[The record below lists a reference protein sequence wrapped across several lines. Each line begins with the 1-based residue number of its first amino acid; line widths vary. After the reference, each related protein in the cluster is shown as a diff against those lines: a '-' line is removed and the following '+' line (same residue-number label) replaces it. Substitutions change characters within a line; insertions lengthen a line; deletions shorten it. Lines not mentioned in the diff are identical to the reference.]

1 MSAIPTSAP
10 VHGAEQHELDLARQ
24 RRNMSLV
31 WWSTYLTLVGIL
43 FFVFCL
49 NFAAVAIRPLVPGY
63 VATGIIGAASL
74 LCWAAGLLRIR
85 GGVSRAAVLT
95 PLMAVAAILGCL
107 CAVLAATVGPRGVY
121 AVLPLAIVIMTAGLL
136 PERRWRWLFLVA
148 AALPPVYLFVCWA
161 AGVMDPTAMDV
172 AMTVQYAGIVLL
184 AIPSSLWVWGV
195 MLQLEAAQRRA
206 AELAIANERLRFAAD
221 LHDVQGHH
229 LQVISLTTDLA
240 ARLLGKQQY
249 DAAREQ
255 VLAAHA
261 GAQEALRDTRSLV
274 QGYRSTTLVDELENA
289 SSVLG
294 AAGIHTDVDLPPML
308 RTWAGR
314 SRPFPDSTGDGP
326 ADALTSNV
334 LGLVVREATTNIL
347 RHSHAS
353 SARISL
359 RLTSPDSDTRESD
372 TPESTG
378 RVGRRRGRGSRGASY
393 LELVVRNDGAPPA
406 QEPTYDAYTGH
417 GLKGLRERLSA
428 LGGTIAW
435 DHETAHDGFTLT
447 AHVPLTGV
455 DHE

>member
-1 MSAIPTSAP
+1 M
-10 VHGAEQHELDLARQ
+10 G
-24 RRNMSLV
+24 
-31 WWSTYLTLVGIL
+31 
-43 FFVFCL
+43 
-49 NFAAVAIRPLVPGY
+49 
-63 VATGIIGAASL
+63 
-74 LCWAAGLLRIR
+74 
-85 GGVSRAAVLT
+85 
-95 PLMAVAAILGCL
+95 VAAILGIV
-107 CAVLAATVGPRGVY
+107 CAVLAASVGPRGVY
-121 AVLPLAIVIMTAGLL
+121 AALPLAVVVMTAGLQ
-136 PERRWRWLFLVA
+136 PEHRWRWLFLVA
-148 AALPPVYLFVCWA
+148 AAIPPVYLLVCWA
-161 AGVMDPTAMDV
+161 MGVMNPTAMDV
-172 AMTVQYAGIVLL
+172 AMTIQYAGIVLL

-206 AELAIANERLRFAAD
+206 ADLAIANERLRFAAD

-289 SSVLG
+289 SSVLD

-314 SRPFPDSTGDGP
+314 SRPFPDSTKDGRGDTV
-326 ADALTSNV
+326 TSHV
-334 LGLVVREATTNIL
+334 LGLVVREGTTNIL

-359 RLTSPDSDTRESD
+359 RLIS
-372 TPESTG
+372 STG
-378 RVGRRRGRGSRGASY
+378 RVDDAAPTGRAARRRRLPGGGAH
-393 LELVVRNDGAPPA
+393 LELVIHNDGASPSSESTP
-406 QEPTYDAYTGH
+406 DASTGN
-417 GLKGLRERLSA
+417 GLAGLRERLSA
-428 LGGTIAW
+428 LGGTLTYTF
-435 DHETAHDGFTLT
+435 DPAHDGFTLT
-447 AHVPLTGV
+447 ARVPMTRD

>member
-49 NFAAVAIRPLVPGY
+49 NFAAVAIRPLAPGY

-74 LCWAAGLLRIR
+74 LSWAAGLLRIR

-274 QGYRSTTLVDELENA
+274 QGYRFTTLVDELENA

-294 AAGIHTDVDLPPML
+294 AAGIHTGVDLPPML

-359 RLTSPDSDTRESD
+359 RLTSPDSATRESA
-372 TPESTG
+372 TPEPTG
-378 RVGRRRGRGSRGASY
+378 RVGRRRGRGSRGASH
-393 LELVVRNDGAPPA
+393 LELVVRNDGASPA
-406 QEPTYDAYTGH
+406 PEPTYDAYTGH
-417 GLKGLRERLSA
+417 GLEGLRERLSA
-428 LGGTIAW
+428 LGGTITW

>member
-249 DAAREQ
+249 DAARQQ

-359 RLTSPDSDTRESD
+359 RLTSPDSDTRDSD

-393 LELVVRNDGAPPA
+393 LELVVRNDGASPA
-406 QEPTYDAYTGH
+406 PEPTYDAYTGH
-417 GLKGLRERLSA
+417 GLEGLRERLSA
-428 LGGTIAW
+428 LGGTITW

-447 AHVPLTGV
+447 AHVPLTEV

>member
-1 MSAIPTSAP
+1 MRAP
-10 VHGAEQHELDLARQ
+10 V
-24 RRNMSLV
+24 
-31 WWSTYLTLVGIL
+31 
-43 FFVFCL
+43 
-49 NFAAVAIRPLVPGY
+49 P
-63 VATGIIGAASL
+63 
-74 LCWAAGLLRIR
+74 
-85 GGVSRAAVLT
+85 GVSRAAVLT
-95 PLMAVAAILGCL
+95 PFMGVAAILGIV
-107 CAVLAATVGPRGVY
+107 CAVLAASVGPRGVY
-121 AVLPLAIVIMTAGLL
+121 AALPLAVVVMTAGLQ
-136 PERRWRWLFLVA
+136 PEHRWRWLFLVA
-148 AALPPVYLFVCWA
+148 AAIPPVYLLVCWA
-161 AGVMDPTAMDV
+161 MGVMNPTAMDV
-172 AMTVQYAGIVLL
+172 AMTIQYAGIVLL

-206 AELAIANERLRFAAD
+206 ADLAIANERLRFAAD

-289 SSVLG
+289 SSVLD

-314 SRPFPDSTGDGP
+314 SRPFPDSTKDGRGDTV
-326 ADALTSNV
+326 TSHV
-334 LGLVVREATTNIL
+334 LGLVVREGTTNIL

-359 RLTSPDSDTRESD
+359 RLIS
-372 TPESTG
+372 STG
-378 RVGRRRGRGSRGASY
+378 RVDDAAPTGRAARRRRLPGGGAH
-393 LELVVRNDGAPPA
+393 LELVIHNDGASPSSESTP
-406 QEPTYDAYTGH
+406 DASTGN
-417 GLKGLRERLSA
+417 GLAGLRERLSA
-428 LGGTIAW
+428 LGGTLTYTF
-435 DHETAHDGFTLT
+435 DPAHDGFTLT
-447 AHVPLTGV
+447 ARVPMTRD

>member
-43 FFVFCL
+43 LYVFFL
-49 NFAAVAIRPLVPGY
+49 NFAAIAFRPSAAAY
-63 VATGIIGAASL
+63 VTTGIIGVTSL

-85 GGVSRAAVLT
+85 RGVSRAAVLT
-95 PLMAVAAILGCL
+95 PFMGVAAILGIV
-107 CAVLAATVGPRGVY
+107 CAVLAASVGPRGVY
-121 AVLPLAIVIMTAGLL
+121 AALPLAVVVMTAGLQ
-136 PERRWRWLFLVA
+136 PEHRWRWLFLVA
-148 AALPPVYLFVCWA
+148 AAIPPVYLLVCWA
-161 AGVMDPTAMDV
+161 MGVMNPTAMDV
-172 AMTVQYAGIVLL
+172 AMTIQYAGIVLL

-206 AELAIANERLRFAAD
+206 ADLAIANERLRFAAD

-274 QGYRSTTLVDELENA
+274 QGYRSTTLVGELENA

-314 SRPFPDSTGDGP
+314 SRPFPDSTEDGRGDTV
-326 ADALTSNV
+326 TSNV
-334 LGLVVREATTNIL
+334 LGLVVREGTTNIL

-359 RLTSPDSDTRESD
+359 RLIS
-372 TPESTG
+372 STG
-378 RVGRRRGRGSRGASY
+378 RDDDAAPTGRAARRRRLPGGDAH
-393 LELVVRNDGAPPA
+393 LELVIHNDGASPSSESTP
-406 QEPTYDAYTGH
+406 DASTGN
-417 GLKGLRERLSA
+417 GLAGLRERLSA
-428 LGGTIAW
+428 LGGTLTYTF
-435 DHETAHDGFTLT
+435 DPAHAGFTLT
-447 AHVPLTGV
+447 ARVPMTRD

>member
-43 FFVFCL
+43 LYVFFL
-49 NFAAVAIRPLVPGY
+49 NFAAIAFRPSAAAHVT
-63 VATGIIGAASL
+63 TGIIGVTSL

-85 GGVSRAAVLT
+85 RGVSRAAVLT
-95 PLMAVAAILGCL
+95 PFMGVAAILGIV
-107 CAVLAATVGPRGVY
+107 CAVLAASVGPRGVY
-121 AVLPLAIVIMTAGLL
+121 AALPLAVVVMTAGLQ
-136 PERRWRWLFLVA
+136 PEHRWRWLFLVA
-148 AALPPVYLFVCWA
+148 AAIPPVYLLVCWA
-161 AGVMDPTAMDV
+161 MGVMNPTAMDV
-172 AMTVQYAGIVLL
+172 AMTIQYAGIVLL

-206 AELAIANERLRFAAD
+206 ADLAIANERLRFAAD

-274 QGYRSTTLVDELENA
+274 QGYRSTTLLDELENA

-314 SRPFPDSTGDGP
+314 SRPFPDSTEDGRGDTV
-326 ADALTSNV
+326 TSNV
-334 LGLVVREATTNIL
+334 LGLVVREGTTNIL

-359 RLTSPDSDTRESD
+359 RLIS
-372 TPESTG
+372 STG
-378 RVGRRRGRGSRGASY
+378 RDDDAAPTGRAARRRRLPGGDAH
-393 LELVVRNDGAPPA
+393 LELVIHNDGASPSSESTP
-406 QEPTYDAYTGH
+406 DASTGN
-417 GLKGLRERLSA
+417 GLAGLRERLSA
-428 LGGTIAW
+428 LGGTLTYTF
-435 DHETAHDGFTLT
+435 DPAHDGFTLT
-447 AHVPLTGV
+447 ARVPMTGD

>member
-43 FFVFCL
+43 LYVFFL
-49 NFAAVAIRPLVPGY
+49 NFAAIAFRPSAAAY
-63 VATGIIGAASL
+63 VTTGIIGVTSL

-85 GGVSRAAVLT
+85 RGVSRAAVLT
-95 PLMAVAAILGCL
+95 PFMGVAAILGIV
-107 CAVLAATVGPRGVY
+107 CAVLAASVGPRGVY
-121 AVLPLAIVIMTAGLL
+121 AALPLAVVVMTAGLQ
-136 PERRWRWLFLVA
+136 PEHRWRWLFLVA
-148 AALPPVYLFVCWA
+148 AAIPPVYLLVCWA
-161 AGVMDPTAMDV
+161 MGVMNPTAMDV
-172 AMTVQYAGIVLL
+172 AMTIQYAGIVLL

-206 AELAIANERLRFAAD
+206 ADLAIANERLRFAAD

-274 QGYRSTTLVDELENA
+274 QGYRSTTLVGELENA

-314 SRPFPDSTGDGP
+314 SRPFPDSTEDGRGDTV
-326 ADALTSNV
+326 TSNV
-334 LGLVVREATTNIL
+334 LGLVVREGTTNIL

-359 RLTSPDSDTRESD
+359 RLIS
-372 TPESTG
+372 STG
-378 RVGRRRGRGSRGASY
+378 RDDDAAPTGRAARRRRLPGGDAH
-393 LELVVRNDGAPPA
+393 LELVIHNDGASPSSESTP
-406 QEPTYDAYTGH
+406 DASTGN
-417 GLKGLRERLSA
+417 GLAGLRERLSA
-428 LGGTIAW
+428 LGGTLTYTF
-435 DHETAHDGFTLT
+435 DPAHAGFTLT
-447 AHVPLTGV
+447 ARAPMTGD

>member
-43 FFVFCL
+43 LYVFFL
-49 NFAAVAIRPLVPGY
+49 NFAAIAFRPSAAAY
-63 VATGIIGAASL
+63 VTTGIIGVTSL

-85 GGVSRAAVLT
+85 RGVSRAAVLT
-95 PLMAVAAILGCL
+95 PFMGVAAILGIV
-107 CAVLAATVGPRGVY
+107 CAVLAASVGPRGVY
-121 AVLPLAIVIMTAGLL
+121 AALPLAVVVMTAGLQ
-136 PERRWRWLFLVA
+136 PEHRWRWLFLVA
-148 AALPPVYLFVCWA
+148 AAIPPVYLLVCWA
-161 AGVMDPTAMDV
+161 MGVMNPTAMDV
-172 AMTVQYAGIVLL
+172 AMTIQYAGIVLL

-206 AELAIANERLRFAAD
+206 ADLAIANERLRFAAD

-314 SRPFPDSTGDGP
+314 SRPFPDSTEDGRGDTV
-326 ADALTSNV
+326 TSNV
-334 LGLVVREATTNIL
+334 LGLVVREGTTNIL

-359 RLTSPDSDTRESD
+359 RLIS
-372 TPESTG
+372 STG
-378 RVGRRRGRGSRGASY
+378 RDDDAEPTGRAARRRRLPGGGAH
-393 LELVVRNDGAPPA
+393 LELVIHNDGASPSSESTP
-406 QEPTYDAYTGH
+406 DASTGN
-417 GLKGLRERLSA
+417 GLAGLRERLSA
-428 LGGTIAW
+428 LGGTLTYTF
-435 DHETAHDGFTLT
+435 DPAHAGFTLT
-447 AHVPLTGV
+447 ARVPMTGD

>member
-49 NFAAVAIRPLVPGY
+49 NFAAVAIRPLAPGY

-95 PLMAVAAILGCL
+95 PRMAVAAILGCL

-148 AALPPVYLFVCWA
+148 ATLPPVYLFVCWA

-314 SRPFPDSTGDGP
+314 SRPSPDSTGDGP
-326 ADALTSNV
+326 ADALTSNA

-359 RLTSPDSDTRESD
+359 RLTSPDSDTRDSA

-378 RVGRRRGRGSRGASY
+378 RVGRRRGRGSGGASH
-393 LELVVRNDGAPPA
+393 LELVVHNDGAPPA

-417 GLKGLRERLSA
+417 GLEGLRERLSA
-428 LGGTIAW
+428 LGGTITW

-447 AHVPLTGV
+447 AHVP
-455 DHE
+455 

>member
-43 FFVFCL
+43 LYVFFL
-49 NFAAVAIRPLVPGY
+49 NFAAIAFRPSAAAY
-63 VATGIIGAASL
+63 VTTGIIGVTSL

-85 GGVSRAAVLT
+85 RGVSRAAVLT
-95 PLMAVAAILGCL
+95 PFMGVAAILGIV
-107 CAVLAATVGPRGVY
+107 CAVLAASVGPRGVY
-121 AVLPLAIVIMTAGLL
+121 AALPLAVVVMTAGLQ
-136 PERRWRWLFLVA
+136 PEHRWRWLFLVA
-148 AALPPVYLFVCWA
+148 AAIPPVYLLVCWA
-161 AGVMDPTAMDV
+161 MGVMNPTAMDV
-172 AMTVQYAGIVLL
+172 AMTIQYAGIVLL

-206 AELAIANERLRFAAD
+206 ADLAIANERLRFAAD

-274 QGYRSTTLVDELENA
+274 QGYRSTTLVGELENA

-314 SRPFPDSTGDGP
+314 SRPFPDSTEDGRGDTV
-326 ADALTSNV
+326 TSNV
-334 LGLVVREATTNIL
+334 LGLVVREGTTNIL

-359 RLTSPDSDTRESD
+359 RLIS
-372 TPESTG
+372 STG
-378 RVGRRRGRGSRGASY
+378 RDDDAAPTGRAARRRRLPGGDAH
-393 LELVVRNDGAPPA
+393 LELVIHNDGASPSSESTP
-406 QEPTYDAYTGH
+406 DASTGN
-417 GLKGLRERLSA
+417 GLAGLRERLSA
-428 LGGTIAW
+428 LGGTLTYTF
-435 DHETAHDGFTLT
+435 DPAHDGFTLT
-447 AHVPLTGV
+447 ARVPMTRD

>member
-43 FFVFCL
+43 LYVFFL
-49 NFAAVAIRPLVPGY
+49 NFAAIAFRPSAAAY
-63 VATGIIGAASL
+63 VTTGIIGVTSL

-85 GGVSRAAVLT
+85 RGVSRAAVLT
-95 PLMAVAAILGCL
+95 PFMGVAAILGIV
-107 CAVLAATVGPRGVY
+107 CAVLAASVGPRGVY
-121 AVLPLAIVIMTAGLL
+121 AALPLAVVVMTAGLQ
-136 PERRWRWLFLVA
+136 PEHRWRWLFLVA
-148 AALPPVYLFVCWA
+148 AAIPPVYLLACWA
-161 AGVMDPTAMDV
+161 MGVMDPTAMDV
-172 AMTVQYAGIVLL
+172 AMTIQYAGIVLL

-206 AELAIANERLRFAAD
+206 ADLAIANERLRFAAD

-289 SSVLG
+289 SSVLD

-314 SRPFPDSTGDGP
+314 SRPFPDCIEDGRGDTV
-326 ADALTSNV
+326 TSNV
-334 LGLVVREATTNIL
+334 LGLVVREGTTNIL

-359 RLTSPDSDTRESD
+359 RLIS
-372 TPESTG
+372 STG
-378 RVGRRRGRGSRGASY
+378 RDDDAAPTGRAARRRRLPGGGAH
-393 LELVVRNDGAPPA
+393 LELVIHNDGASPSSESTP
-406 QEPTYDAYTGH
+406 DASTGN
-417 GLKGLRERLSA
+417 GLAGLRERLSA
-428 LGGTIAW
+428 LGGTLTYTF
-435 DHETAHDGFTLT
+435 DPAHAGFTLT
-447 AHVPLTGV
+447 ARVPMTGD

>member
-43 FFVFCL
+43 LYVFFL
-49 NFAAVAIRPLVPGY
+49 NFAAIAFRPSAAAY
-63 VATGIIGAASL
+63 VTTGIIGVTSL

-85 GGVSRAAVLT
+85 RGVSRAAVLT
-95 PLMAVAAILGCL
+95 PFMGVAAILGIV
-107 CAVLAATVGPRGVY
+107 CAVLAASVGPRGVY
-121 AVLPLAIVIMTAGLL
+121 AALPLAVVVMTAGLQ
-136 PERRWRWLFLVA
+136 PEHRWRWLFLVA
-148 AALPPVYLFVCWA
+148 AAIPPVYLLVCWA
-161 AGVMDPTAMDV
+161 MGVMNPTAMDV
-172 AMTVQYAGIVLL
+172 AMTIQYAGIVLL

-206 AELAIANERLRFAAD
+206 ADLAIANERLRFAAD

-274 QGYRSTTLVDELENA
+274 QGYRSTTLVGELENA

-314 SRPFPDSTGDGP
+314 SRPFPDSTEDGRGDTV
-326 ADALTSNV
+326 TSNV
-334 LGLVVREATTNIL
+334 LGLVVREGTTNIL

-359 RLTSPDSDTRESD
+359 RLIS
-372 TPESTG
+372 STG
-378 RVGRRRGRGSRGASY
+378 RDDDAAPTGRAARRRRLPGGDAH
-393 LELVVRNDGAPPA
+393 LELVIHNDGASPSSESTP
-406 QEPTYDAYTGH
+406 DASTGNV
-417 GLKGLRERLSA
+417 LAGLRERLSA
-428 LGGTIAW
+428 LGGTLTYTF
-435 DHETAHDGFTLT
+435 DPAHAGFTLT
-447 AHVPLTGV
+447 ARVPMTGD

>member
-43 FFVFCL
+43 LYVFFL
-49 NFAAVAIRPLVPGY
+49 NFAAIAFRPSAAAY
-63 VATGIIGAASL
+63 VTTGIIGVKSL

-85 GGVSRAAVLT
+85 RGVSRAAVLT
-95 PLMAVAAILGCL
+95 PFMGVAAILGIV
-107 CAVLAATVGPRGVY
+107 CAVLAASVGPRGVY
-121 AVLPLAIVIMTAGLL
+121 AALPLAVVVMTAGLQ
-136 PERRWRWLFLVA
+136 PEHRWRWLFLVA
-148 AALPPVYLFVCWA
+148 AAIPPVYLLVCWA
-161 AGVMDPTAMDV
+161 MGVMDPTPMDV
-172 AMTVQYAGIVLL
+172 AMTIQYAGIVLL

-206 AELAIANERLRFAAD
+206 ADLAIANERLRFAAD

-274 QGYRSTTLVDELENA
+274 QGYRSTILVDELENA

-314 SRPFPDSTGDGP
+314 SRPFPDCIEDGRGDTV
-326 ADALTSNV
+326 TSNV
-334 LGLVVREATTNIL
+334 LGLVVREGTTNIL

-359 RLTSPDSDTRESD
+359 RLIS
-372 TPESTG
+372 STG
-378 RVGRRRGRGSRGASY
+378 RDDDAAPTGRAARRRGLPGGGAH
-393 LELVVRNDGAPPA
+393 LELVIHNDGASPSSESTP
-406 QEPTYDAYTGH
+406 DASTGN
-417 GLKGLRERLSA
+417 GLAGLRERLSA
-428 LGGTIAW
+428 LGGTLTYTL
-435 DHETAHDGFTLT
+435 DPAHAGFTLT
-447 AHVPLTGV
+447 ARVRMTGD

>member
-314 SRPFPDSTGDGP
+314 SRPSPDSTGDGP
-326 ADALTSNV
+326 ADALTSNA

-359 RLTSPDSDTRESD
+359 RLTSPDSDTRDSA

-378 RVGRRRGRGSRGASY
+378 RVGRRRGRGSRGASH
-393 LELVVRNDGAPPA
+393 LELVVHNDGAPPA

-417 GLKGLRERLSA
+417 GLEGLRERLSA
-428 LGGTIAW
+428 LGGTITW

-455 DHE
+455 NHE

>member
-43 FFVFCL
+43 LYVFFL
-49 NFAAVAIRPLVPGY
+49 NFAAIAFRPSAAAY
-63 VATGIIGAASL
+63 VTTGIIGVTSL

-85 GGVSRAAVLT
+85 RGVSRAAVLT
-95 PLMAVAAILGCL
+95 PFMGVAAILGIV
-107 CAVLAATVGPRGVY
+107 CAVLAASVGPRGVY
-121 AVLPLAIVIMTAGLL
+121 AALPLAVVVMTAGLQ
-136 PERRWRWLFLVA
+136 PEHRWRWLFLVA
-148 AALPPVYLFVCWA
+148 AAIPPVYLLVCWA
-161 AGVMDPTAMDV
+161 MGVMDPTAMDV
-172 AMTVQYAGIVLL
+172 AMTIQYAGIVLL

-206 AELAIANERLRFAAD
+206 ADLAIANERLRFAAD

-289 SSVLG
+289 SSVLD
-294 AAGIHTDVDLPPML
+294 AAGIYTDVDLPPML

-314 SRPFPDSTGDGP
+314 SRPFPDSTEDGRGDTV
-326 ADALTSNV
+326 TSHV
-334 LGLVVREATTNIL
+334 LGLVVREGTTNIL

-359 RLTSPDSDTRESD
+359 RLIS
-372 TPESTG
+372 STG
-378 RVGRRRGRGSRGASY
+378 RDDDAAPTGRAARRRRLPGGDAH
-393 LELVVRNDGAPPA
+393 LELVIHNDGASPSSESTP
-406 QEPTYDAYTGH
+406 DASTGN
-417 GLKGLRERLSA
+417 GLAGLRERLSA
-428 LGGTIAW
+428 LGGTLTYTF
-435 DHETAHDGFTLT
+435 DPAHDGFTLT
-447 AHVPLTGV
+447 ARVPMTRD

>member
-43 FFVFCL
+43 LYVFFL
-49 NFAAVAIRPLVPGY
+49 NFAAIAFRPSAAAY
-63 VATGIIGAASL
+63 VTTGIIGVTSL

-85 GGVSRAAVLT
+85 RGVSRAAVLT
-95 PLMAVAAILGCL
+95 PFMGVAAILGIV
-107 CAVLAATVGPRGVY
+107 CAVLAASVGPRGVY
-121 AVLPLAIVIMTAGLL
+121 AALPLAVVVMTAGLQ
-136 PERRWRWLFLVA
+136 PEHRWRWLFLVA
-148 AALPPVYLFVCWA
+148 AAIPPVYLLVCWA
-161 AGVMDPTAMDV
+161 MGVMNPTAMDV
-172 AMTVQYAGIVLL
+172 AMTIQYAGIVLL

-206 AELAIANERLRFAAD
+206 ADLAIANERLRFAAD

-274 QGYRSTTLVDELENA
+274 QGYRSTTLVGELENA

-314 SRPFPDSTGDGP
+314 SRPFPDSTEDGRGDTV
-326 ADALTSNV
+326 TSNV
-334 LGLVVREATTNIL
+334 LGLVVREGTTNIL

-359 RLTSPDSDTRESD
+359 RLIS
-372 TPESTG
+372 STG
-378 RVGRRRGRGSRGASY
+378 RDDDAAPTGRAARRRRLPGGDAH
-393 LELVVRNDGAPPA
+393 LELVIHNDGASPSSESTP
-406 QEPTYDAYTGH
+406 DASTGN
-417 GLKGLRERLSA
+417 GLAGLRERLSA
-428 LGGTIAW
+428 LGGTLTYTF
-435 DHETAHDGFTLT
+435 DPAHDGFTLT
-447 AHVPLTGV
+447 ARVPMTGD

>member
-49 NFAAVAIRPLVPGY
+49 NFAAVAIRPLAPGY

-274 QGYRSTTLVDELENA
+274 QGYRSTTLVDELDNA

-326 ADALTSNV
+326 ADALTSNA

-359 RLTSPDSDTRESD
+359 RLTSPDSAARESA

-378 RVGRRRGRGSRGASY
+378 RVGRRRGRGSRGASH
-393 LELVVRNDGAPPA
+393 LELVVHNDGASPA
-406 QEPTYDAYTGH
+406 PEPTCDAYTGH
-417 GLKGLRERLSA
+417 GLEGLRERLSA
-428 LGGTIAW
+428 LGGTITW

>member
-49 NFAAVAIRPLVPGY
+49 NFAAVAIRPLTPGY

-85 GGVSRAAVLT
+85 GGASRAAVLT

-353 SARISL
+353 SARIRL
-359 RLTSPDSDTRESD
+359 RLTSPDSATRDSA

-378 RVGRRRGRGSRGASY
+378 RVGRRRGRGSRGASH
-393 LELVVRNDGAPPA
+393 LELVVRNDGASPA
-406 QEPTYDAYTGH
+406 PEPTYDAYTGH
-417 GLKGLRERLSA
+417 GLEGLRERLSA
-428 LGGTIAW
+428 LGGTITW

>member
-85 GGVSRAAVLT
+85 GGASRAAVLT

-353 SARISL
+353 SARIRL
-359 RLTSPDSDTRESD
+359 RLTSPDSATRDSA

-378 RVGRRRGRGSRGASY
+378 RVGRRRGRGSRGASH
-393 LELVVRNDGAPPA
+393 LELVVRNDGASPA
-406 QEPTYDAYTGH
+406 PEPTYDAYTGH
-417 GLKGLRERLSA
+417 GLEGLRERLSA
-428 LGGTIAW
+428 LGGTITW

>member
-49 NFAAVAIRPLVPGY
+49 NFAAVAIRPLAPGY

-172 AMTVQYAGIVLL
+172 AMTIQYAGIVLL

-359 RLTSPDSDTRESD
+359 RLTSPDSATRESA

-378 RVGRRRGRGSRGASY
+378 RVGQHRGRASRGASH
-393 LELVVRNDGAPPA
+393 LELVVHNDGASPA
-406 QEPTYDAYTGH
+406 PEPTYDAYTGH
-417 GLKGLRERLSA
+417 GLEGLRERLSA
-428 LGGTIAW
+428 LGGTITW
-435 DHETAHDGFTLT
+435 DHETTHDGFTLT

>member
-49 NFAAVAIRPLVPGY
+49 NFAAVAIRPLAPGY

-95 PLMAVAAILGCL
+95 PLMAVAAILGGL

-136 PERRWRWLFLVA
+136 PECRWRWLFLVA

-261 GAQEALRDTRSLV
+261 SAQEALRDTRSLV
-274 QGYRSTTLVDELENA
+274 QGYRSTTLVDELKNA

-294 AAGIHTDVDLPPML
+294 AAGIHTDVDLPRCCGPGPVAHDHSPTPPGTGL
-308 RTWAGR
+308 LKPSPATCSAWSCERPRPTSSTTRTR
-314 SRPFPDSTGDGP
+314 RP
-326 ADALTSNV
+326 
-334 LGLVVREATTNIL
+334 
-347 RHSHAS
+347 
-353 SARISL
+353 
-359 RLTSPDSDTRESD
+359 
-372 TPESTG
+372 
-378 RVGRRRGRGSRGASY
+378 RGSVCG
-393 LELVVRNDGAPPA
+393 
-406 QEPTYDAYTGH
+406 
-417 GLKGLRERLSA
+417 
-428 LGGTIAW
+428 
-435 DHETAHDGFTLT
+435 
-447 AHVPLTGV
+447 
-455 DHE
+455 

>member
-43 FFVFCL
+43 LYVFFL
-49 NFAAVAIRPLVPGY
+49 NFAAIAFRPSAAAY
-63 VATGIIGAASL
+63 VTTGIIGVTSL

-85 GGVSRAAVLT
+85 RGVSRAAVLT
-95 PLMAVAAILGCL
+95 PFMGVAAILGIV
-107 CAVLAATVGPRGVY
+107 CAVLAASVGPRGVY
-121 AVLPLAIVIMTAGLL
+121 AALPLAVVVMTAGLQ
-136 PERRWRWLFLVA
+136 PEHRWRWLFLVA
-148 AALPPVYLFVCWA
+148 AAIPPVYLLVCWA
-161 AGVMDPTAMDV
+161 MGVMNPTAMDV
-172 AMTVQYAGIVLL
+172 AMTIQYAGIVLL

-206 AELAIANERLRFAAD
+206 ADLAIANERLRFAAD

-274 QGYRSTTLVDELENA
+274 QGYRSTTLLDELENA

-314 SRPFPDSTGDGP
+314 SRPFPDSTEDGRGDTAP
-326 ADALTSNV
+326 SSV
-334 LGLVVREATTNIL
+334 LGLVVREGTTNIL

-359 RLTSPDSDTRESD
+359 RLIS
-372 TPESTG
+372 STG
-378 RVGRRRGRGSRGASY
+378 RDDDAAPTGRAARRRRLPGGDAH
-393 LELVVRNDGAPPA
+393 LELVIHNDGASPSSESTP
-406 QEPTYDAYTGH
+406 DASTGN
-417 GLKGLRERLSA
+417 GLAGLRERLSA
-428 LGGTIAW
+428 LGGTLTYTF
-435 DHETAHDGFTLT
+435 DPAHAGFTLT
-447 AHVPLTGV
+447 ARVPMTGD

>member
-359 RLTSPDSDTRESD
+359 RLTSPDSDTRDSA

-378 RVGRRRGRGSRGASY
+378 RVGRRRGRGSRGASH
-393 LELVVRNDGAPPA
+393 LELVVRNDGASPA
-406 QEPTYDAYTGH
+406 PEPTYDAYTGH
-417 GLKGLRERLSA
+417 GLEGLRERLSA
-428 LGGTIAW
+428 LGGTITW

>member
-43 FFVFCL
+43 LYVFFL
-49 NFAAVAIRPLVPGY
+49 NFAAIAFRPSAAAY
-63 VATGIIGAASL
+63 VTTGIIGVTSL

-85 GGVSRAAVLT
+85 RGVSRAAVLT
-95 PLMAVAAILGCL
+95 PFMGVAAILGIV
-107 CAVLAATVGPRGVY
+107 CAVLAASVGPRGVY
-121 AVLPLAIVIMTAGLL
+121 AALPLAVVVMTAGLQ
-136 PERRWRWLFLVA
+136 PEHRWRWLFLVA
-148 AALPPVYLFVCWA
+148 AAIPPVYLLVCWA
-161 AGVMDPTAMDV
+161 MGVMNPTAMDV
-172 AMTVQYAGIVLL
+172 AMTIQYAGIVLL

-206 AELAIANERLRFAAD
+206 ADLAIANERLRFAAD

-274 QGYRSTTLVDELENA
+274 QGYRSTTLVGELENA

-314 SRPFPDSTGDGP
+314 SRPFPDSTEDGRGDTV
-326 ADALTSNV
+326 TSNV
-334 LGLVVREATTNIL
+334 LGLVVREGTTNIL

-359 RLTSPDSDTRESD
+359 RLIS
-372 TPESTG
+372 STG
-378 RVGRRRGRGSRGASY
+378 RDDDAAPTGRAARRRRLPGGDAH
-393 LELVVRNDGAPPA
+393 LELVIHNDGASPSSESTP
-406 QEPTYDAYTGH
+406 DASTGN
-417 GLKGLRERLSA
+417 GLAGLRERLSA
-428 LGGTIAW
+428 LGGTLTYTF
-435 DHETAHDGFTLT
+435 DPAHAGFTLT
-447 AHVPLTGV
+447 ARVPMTGD

>member
-43 FFVFCL
+43 LYVFFL
-49 NFAAVAIRPLVPGY
+49 NFAAIAFRPSAAAY
-63 VATGIIGAASL
+63 VTTGIIGVTSL

-85 GGVSRAAVLT
+85 RGVSRAAVLT
-95 PLMAVAAILGCL
+95 PFMGVAAILGIV
-107 CAVLAATVGPRGVY
+107 CAVLAASVGPRGVY
-121 AVLPLAIVIMTAGLL
+121 AALPLAVVVMTAGLQ
-136 PERRWRWLFLVA
+136 PEHRWRWLFLVA
-148 AALPPVYLFVCWA
+148 AAIPPVYLLVCWA
-161 AGVMDPTAMDV
+161 MGVMDPTAMDV
-172 AMTVQYAGIVLL
+172 AMTTQYAGIVLL

-206 AELAIANERLRFAAD
+206 ADLAIANERLRFAAD

-289 SSVLG
+289 SSVLD
-294 AAGIHTDVDLPPML
+294 AAGIYTDVDLPPML

-314 SRPFPDSTGDGP
+314 SRPFPDSTEDGRGDTV
-326 ADALTSNV
+326 TSHV
-334 LGLVVREATTNIL
+334 LGLVVREGTTNIL

-359 RLTSPDSDTRESD
+359 RLIS
-372 TPESTG
+372 STG
-378 RVGRRRGRGSRGASY
+378 RDDDAAPTGRAARRRRLPGGDAH
-393 LELVVRNDGAPPA
+393 LELVIHNDGASPSSESTP
-406 QEPTYDAYTGH
+406 DASTGN
-417 GLKGLRERLSA
+417 GLAGLRERLSA
-428 LGGTIAW
+428 LGGTLTYTF
-435 DHETAHDGFTLT
+435 DPAHDGFTLT
-447 AHVPLTGV
+447 ARVPMTRD

>member
-43 FFVFCL
+43 LYVFFL
-49 NFAAVAIRPLVPGY
+49 NFAAIAFRPSAAAY
-63 VATGIIGAASL
+63 VTTGIIGVTSL

-85 GGVSRAAVLT
+85 RGVSRAAVLT
-95 PLMAVAAILGCL
+95 PFMGVAAILGIV
-107 CAVLAATVGPRGVY
+107 CAVLAASVGPRGVY
-121 AVLPLAIVIMTAGLL
+121 AALPLAVVVMTAGLQ
-136 PERRWRWLFLVA
+136 PEHRWRWLFLVA
-148 AALPPVYLFVCWA
+148 AAIPPVYLLVCWA
-161 AGVMDPTAMDV
+161 MGVMNPTAMDV
-172 AMTVQYAGIVLL
+172 AMTIQYAGIVLL

-206 AELAIANERLRFAAD
+206 ADLAIANERLRFAAD

-274 QGYRSTTLVDELENA
+274 QGYRSTTLLDELENA

-314 SRPFPDSTGDGP
+314 SRPFPDSTEDGRGDTV
-326 ADALTSNV
+326 TSHV
-334 LGLVVREATTNIL
+334 LGLVVREGTTNIL

-359 RLTSPDSDTRESD
+359 RLIS
-372 TPESTG
+372 STG
-378 RVGRRRGRGSRGASY
+378 RDDDAAPTGRAARRRRLPGGDAH
-393 LELVVRNDGAPPA
+393 LELVIHNDGASPSSESTP
-406 QEPTYDAYTGH
+406 DASTGN
-417 GLKGLRERLSA
+417 GLAGLRERLSA
-428 LGGTIAW
+428 LGGTLTYTF
-435 DHETAHDGFTLT
+435 DPAHDGFTLT
-447 AHVPLTGV
+447 ARVPMTRD